1 MIVRGS
7 PASLLAWLI
16 GRDEGSGL
24 RVSPDEAVLPVL
36 PPWR

>member
-1 MIVRGS
+1 VLVHGS

-16 GRDEGSGL
+16 GRDGGSGL
-24 RVSPDEAVLPVL
+24 RVSGGAALPVL